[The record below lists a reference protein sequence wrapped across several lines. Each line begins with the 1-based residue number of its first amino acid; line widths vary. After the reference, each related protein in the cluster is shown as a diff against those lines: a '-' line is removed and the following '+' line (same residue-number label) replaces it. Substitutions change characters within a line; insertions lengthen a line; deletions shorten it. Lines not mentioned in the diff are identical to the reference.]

1 MPKTEIDYS
10 NTIIYKITCKNPA
23 ITDVYV
29 GHTTNFVQRKHAH
42 KQSCLNI
49 KAPNHKCKLYEV
61 IRNNGGWANWQMEI
75 INFFNCVDH
84 YAARKKEQ
92 EYFILLNAT
101 LNSIEPF
108 PKPKIIVKTEKE
120 EKTKPVFFCDT
131 CNIYC
136 GDSTTFDN
144 HNNTKKHKKYIFEN
158 SQKITKDLKIYSND
172 AKTAIKFHCEKCD
185 FNCSKQS
192 NYEKHLSTRKHKTN
206 YNELQKEEEKM
217 PKKYECICGK
227 EYIHRQGLYVHKKK
241 CTYEPPKKPKLYEKN
256 KLYEKE
262 DIMDVLIKE
271 NHEFKNIIIEVV
283 KNNAELQKQNHEFQ
297 LKMMEMCK
305 KGNNI
310 NTNTNNSYNNNKT
323 FNLQFF
329 LNEQCKDAMNLTEFV
344 DSMTL
349 EFSDLED
356 VGKLGYVEG
365 ISKIMIRK
373 LNEMDIYKR
382 PIHCSDSKREIMYV
396 KHENVWEKEK
406 NSNEHIRKAIKRV
419 THKNGGLLVPWS
431 LENPNCMNLDHH
443 LNDVYLRMMGQSMGG
458 SGEFVDNENKI
469 MKKIAKA
476 VFIDKTC

>member
-1 MPKTEIDYS
+1 MPKTDIDYS
-10 NTIIYKITCKNPA
+10 NTIIYKITCKNPE

-42 KQSCLNI
+42 KQNCINEKALNY
-49 KAPNHKCKLYEV
+49 KCKLYNV
-61 IRNNGGWANWQMEI
+61 IRTNGGWANWQMEI
-75 INFFNCVDH
+75 INFFNCADH
-84 YAARKKEQ
+84 YEARKKEQ
-92 EYFILLNAT
+92 EYFISLNAT

-108 PKPKIIVKTEKE
+108 PKPKVVLNINKPISN
-120 EKTKPVFFCDT
+120 PVFFCKI
-131 CNIYC
+131 CNINC
-136 GDSTTFDN
+136 KNQSIEN
-144 HNNTKKHKKYIFEN
+144 HNNTANHIKKNKFLNKFKQIPPKFMCEVCHYGCRKESDFKKHLA
-158 SQKITKDLKIYSND
+158 SLKHKNGNKPAI
-172 AKTAIKFHCEKCD
+172 KETAIVAIDIKCARC
-185 FNCSKQS
+185 NKQ
-192 NYEKHLSTRKHKTN
+192 YKTN
-206 YNELQKEEEKM
+206 S
-217 PKKYECICGK
+217 
-227 EYIHRQGLYVHKKK
+227 GLWKHNKV

-310 NTNTNNSYNNNKT
+310 NTNNSYNNNKT

-329 LNEQCKDAMNLTEFV
+329 LNEQCKDAMNLTDFV
-344 DSMTL
+344 DSMEL

-382 PIHCSDSKREIMYV
+382 PIHCSDAKREIMYV
-396 KHENVWEKEK
+396 KEDNVWEKEK
-406 NSNEHIRKAIKRV
+406 NSNQHIRKAIKRV

-476 VFIDKTC
+476 VFIDKNS